1 MTLKHEDGTLSL
13 WARCGKRGQDALVIQ
28 GPLCELVRTQRA
40 RIFAVT
46 WLAYAAFYLCR
57 KNLSVAIPALEA
69 SGVFTRYQLAD
80 ILFAY
85 SLAYTAGQ
93 LFGGS
98 LSDRFSP
105 RRLVTTGMLLSAAAT
120 FAMGFSGLYS
130 PFIALAVING
140 AGQSM
145 GWPGLVKNMAS
156 WFDATRRGTVM
167 AWWSTNYVLGG
178 FLATV
183 FATWVI
189 VHPTLLSVWKWQR
202 AFWLPSTL
210 LSAIALIFFAFDRDG
225 PKEEQAQAEQEARQL
240 TASDRRGNYIRLL
253 KRPIVWV
260 VALTAALLKIVRYSF
275 LFWLPLYMTDQLR
288 YRMSDAGYLSSLY
301 ELVGFGGALA
311 AGYLSDRAAHGKRL
325 PVACLM
331 QAGLACVCF
340 LYTGMAAAGGWW
352 NALGV
357 ALAGIFTYGPDTL
370 MQGAAAQDVGEREL
384 AATASG
390 FISGSASVG
399 QLLSPYL
406 VAGLTKAAGWNRL
419 FLIFVFIAMF
429 SASVNAWAWWRGYEG
444 RADAGTTTA

>member
-156 WFDATRRGTVM
+156 WFDATPAEQAALFDLLAEVRTHLDATLHPAGYNLGINVGEAAGQTVM
-167 AWWSTNYVLGG
+167 HLHVHLIPRFDGDVDDPRGG
-178 FLATV
+178 VRF
-183 FATWVI
+183 VI
-189 VHPTLLSVWKWQR
+189 
-202 AFWLPSTL
+202 PS
-210 LSAIALIFFAFDRDG
+210 
-225 PKEEQAQAEQEARQL
+225 
-240 TASDRRGNYIRLL
+240 RGNYR
-253 KRPIVWV
+253 RPGHV
-260 VALTAALLKIVRYSF
+260 
-275 LFWLPLYMTDQLR
+275 PQ
-288 YRMSDAGYLSSLY
+288 
-301 ELVGFGGALA
+301 
-311 AGYLSDRAAHGKRL
+311 
-325 PVACLM
+325 P
-331 QAGLACVCF
+331 
-340 LYTGMAAAGGWW
+340 
-352 NALGV
+352 
-357 ALAGIFTYGPDTL
+357 
-370 MQGAAAQDVGEREL
+370 RE
-384 AATASG
+384 
-390 FISGSASVG
+390 
-399 QLLSPYL
+399 
-406 VAGLTKAAGWNRL
+406 
-419 FLIFVFIAMF
+419 
-429 SASVNAWAWWRGYEG
+429 
-444 RADAGTTTA
+444 

>member
-1 MTLKHEDGTLSL
+1 MK
-13 WARCGKRGQDALVIQ
+13 
-28 GPLCELVRTQRA
+28 TQRA
-40 RIFAVT
+40 RIFAIT

-69 SGVFTRYQLAD
+69 GGVFTRFQLAD

-85 SLAYTAGQ
+85 SLAYSVGQ

-98 LSDRFSP
+98 LGDRFSP
-105 RRLVTTGMLLSAAAT
+105 RRLVTMGMLLSALAS
-120 FAMGFSGLYS
+120 FAMGFSGVYL
-130 PFIALAVING
+130 PFLALAVVNG

-178 FLATV
+178 FLATI
-183 FATWVI
+183 FASWVI
-189 VHPTLLSVWKWQR
+189 AHPTLLSSWKWQR
-202 AFWLPSTL
+202 AFWLPSVL
-210 LSAIALIFFAFDRDG
+210 LSAIAVLFFIVDRDSPEG
-225 PKEEQAQAEQEARQL
+225 TEA
-240 TASDRRGNYIRLL
+240 TEKASQPDASARRASYAKLL
-253 KRPIVWV
+253 RRPIVWV
-260 VALTAALLKIVRYSF
+260 FALTAALLKIVRYSF
-275 LFWLPLYMTDQLR
+275 LFWLPLYMTDQLH
-288 YRMSDAGYLSSLY
+288 YRISDAGYLSSLY
-301 ELVGFGGALA
+301 ELIGFGGALA
-311 AGYLSDRAAHGKRL
+311 AGYLSDRVAHGRRL

-331 QAGLACVCF
+331 QAGLAGVCF
-340 LYTGMAAAGGWW
+340 LYTGMAAAGGVW

-406 VAGLTKAAGWNRL
+406 VAILTRAAGWNRL
-419 FLIFVFIAMF
+419 FLTFVFIALF
-429 SASVNAWAWWRGYEG
+429 SAALNAWAWWRGYEG
-444 RADAGTTTA
+444 RTETGKATA

>member
-1 MTLKHEDGTLSL
+1 MK
-13 WARCGKRGQDALVIQ
+13 
-28 GPLCELVRTQRA
+28 TQRA
-40 RIFAVT
+40 RIFAIT

-57 KNLSVAIPALEA
+57 KNLSVAIPSLE
-69 SGVFTRYQLAD
+69 SSCVFTRFQLAD

-85 SLAYTAGQ
+85 SLAYTVGQ

-98 LSDRFSP
+98 LGDRFSP
-105 RRLVTTGMLLSAAAT
+105 RLLVTIGMLLSAVAS
-120 FAMGFSGLYS
+120 FSMGFSGVYL
-130 PFIALAVING
+130 PFLALAVVNG

-145 GWPGLVKNMAS
+145 GWPSLVKNMAS

-189 VHPTLLSVWKWQR
+189 SHPSLLFGWKWQR
-202 AFWLPSTL
+202 AFWLPSVV
-210 LSAIALIFFAFDRDG
+210 LSAIAVLFFAIDRDG
-225 PKEEQAQAEQEARQL
+225 PKEHEARAEAEAQQL
-240 TASDRRGNYIRLL
+240 TAAVRRGNYVRLL
-253 KRPIVWV
+253 RRPIIWV
-260 VALTAALLKIVRYSF
+260 FALTAALLKIVRYSF
-275 LFWLPLYMTDQLR
+275 LFWLPLYMTDQLH
-288 YRMSDAGYLSSLY
+288 YRLSDAGYLSSLY

-311 AGYLSDRAAHGKRL
+311 AGYLSDRAARGKRL

-331 QAGLACVCF
+331 QAGLAGVCF
-340 LYTGMAAAGGWW
+340 LYTGMASAGGLW
-352 NALGV
+352 NAIGV
-357 ALAGIFTYGPDTL
+357 SLAGIFTYGPDTL

-406 VAGLTKAAGWNRL
+406 VAGLTKAAGWNHL
-419 FLIFVFIAMF
+419 FLTFVFIALF
-429 SASVNAWAWWRGYEG
+429 SAALNAWAWWRGYEG
-444 RADAGTTTA
+444 RAEVGKVPA

>member
-1 MTLKHEDGTLSL
+1 MKTE
-13 WARCGKRGQDALVIQ
+13 
-28 GPLCELVRTQRA
+28 RA
-40 RIFAVT
+40 RIFAIT

-57 KNLSVAIPALEA
+57 KNLSVAIPALET
-69 SGVFTRYQLAD
+69 SGVFTRFQLAN

-98 LSDRFSP
+98 LGDRFSP
-105 RRLVTTGMLLSAAAT
+105 RRLVTMGMLLSAVAT
-120 FAMGFSGLYS
+120 FAMGFSGVYL
-130 PFIALAVING
+130 PFLALAVING

-178 FLATV
+178 FLATI

-189 VHPTLLSVWKWQR
+189 AHPTLLALWKWQR
-202 AFWLPSTL
+202 AFWLPSIL
-210 LSAIALIFFAFDRDG
+210 LSAIAVLFFAIDRDG
-225 PKEEQAQAEQEARQL
+225 PEETELAAKAPKP
-240 TASDRRGNYIRLL
+240 TAPARRGSYRKLL
-253 KRPIVWV
+253 RRPIVWV
-260 VALTAALLKIVRYSF
+260 FALTAALLKIVRYSF
-275 LFWLPLYMTDQLR
+275 LFWLPLYMTDQLH
-288 YRMSDAGYLSSLY
+288 YHISDAGYLSSLY

-311 AGYLSDRAAHGKRL
+311 AGYLSDRAARGRRL

-331 QAGLACVCF
+331 QVGLAGVCF
-340 LYTGMAAAGGWW
+340 LYTGMASEGRGW

-399 QLLSPYL
+399 QMLSPYL
-406 VAGLTKAAGWNRL
+406 VAGLTNSAGWNRL
-419 FLIFVFIAMF
+419 FLTFVFIALF
-429 SASVNAWAWWRGYEG
+429 SAALNAWAWWRDYEG
-444 RADAGTTTA
+444 RAEAGTATA